1 MKAKLAICGSLG
13 RRCVCYYWVRELA
26 QVSGEARLAHFLNLL
41 GLLGPDIQ
49 IAYVAKIWG
58 GRYLTISFALG
69 SINVESIL
77 SEADR
82 LKFPHSF
89 FRIFH

>member
-13 RRCVCYYWVRELA
+13 LRCVCYYWVRELA

-58 GRYLTISFALG
+58 AGILLLALLWG
-69 SINVESIL
+69 ALMLNLYYRKPI
-77 SEADR
+77 D
-82 LKFPHSF
+82 
-89 FRIFH
+89 

>member
-13 RRCVCYYWVRELA
+13 LQCVCYYWVRELA

-58 GRYLTISFALG
+58 AGILLLALLWG
-69 SINVESIL
+69 ALMLNLYYRKPI
-77 SEADR
+77 D
-82 LKFPHSF
+82 
-89 FRIFH
+89 